1 MSWDGFLNNHVSKG
15 VLTTCGAH
23 SCCAL
28 HDLSVTGF
36 FITAASATGNAH
48 QGHCRKCVGPILESL
63 QILLA
68 VCTSCLNVY
77 YCVLRAS
84 YTWQTSTSKRNSWS
98 VQHVRQVWIFEAKV
112 YPSTRK
118 RLPLKPKRK
127 GPVHEL
133 QACHVAAL
141 DLVMR
146 GAQSEK
152 HCSFFGKHFRFI
164 AVSLTW
170 KAQTWDILDLLKW
183 CVTKSR
189 ASRLR
194 RFCNSGTYC
203 AAEAPSSRCSLA
215 TTDGCWWQ
223 WDLQLP

>member
-15 VLTTCGAH
+15 VLTTCWAH

-36 FITAASATGNAH
+36 FITAASATGNTH
-48 QGHCRKCVGPILESL
+48 QGQCRKCVGPILESL

-68 VCTSCLNVY
+68 VCTSCLGLNVY
-77 YCVLRAS
+77 YCVLRVS

-112 YPSTRK
+112 SPSTRN

-127 GPVHEL
+127 GTVHEL
-133 QACHVAAL
+133 QAFHVAAL

-164 AVSLTW
+164 AVSLERLKHEIFLTYSNGVW
-170 KAQTWDILDLLKW
+170 QKAEHRGCAGSATQALIVQLKPLLHD
-183 CVTKSR
+183 V
-189 ASRLR
+189 L
-194 RFCNSGTYC
+194 
-203 AAEAPSSRCSLA
+203 
-215 TTDGCWWQ
+215 
-223 WDLQLP
+223 